1 VEVEVLGKHCH
12 CDERRNQN
20 SRAINPGVVQL
31 LGDATDQPGGKVRII
46 FETGQSMPVEGG
58 LDDIARKL
66 S

>member
-1 VEVEVLGKHCH
+1 VEVEVLGKHRH
-12 CDERRNQN
+12 CYERRNQN

-31 LGDATDQPGGKVRII
+31 LEDATDQAGSKVRMI
-46 FETGQSMPVEGG
+46 FGTGQSMPVEGG